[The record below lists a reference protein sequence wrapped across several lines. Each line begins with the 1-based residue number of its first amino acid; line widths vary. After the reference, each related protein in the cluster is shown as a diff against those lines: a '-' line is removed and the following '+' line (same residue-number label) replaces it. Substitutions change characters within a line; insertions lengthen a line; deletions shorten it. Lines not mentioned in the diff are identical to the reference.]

1 MNFSTFDEIF
11 NLIFPEIKTLSD
23 TDISKNVILQLLIP
37 GFQIKVINYYI
48 FCEIPLLW
56 S

>member
-1 MNFSTFDEIF
+1 MNFSTCDEIF
-11 NLIFPEIKTLSD
+11 NLTFPEIKTLSD
-23 TDISKNVILQLLIP
+23 TDIAKNVILRLLIP
-37 GFQIKVINYYI
+37 RFQIKVINYNI

>member
-1 MNFSTFDEIF
+1 MNFSTCDEIF

-23 TDISKNVILQLLIP
+23 TDIAKNVILRLLIP
-37 GFQIKVINYYI
+37 RFQIIVINNNI
-48 FCEIPLLW
+48 FRGIPPPW